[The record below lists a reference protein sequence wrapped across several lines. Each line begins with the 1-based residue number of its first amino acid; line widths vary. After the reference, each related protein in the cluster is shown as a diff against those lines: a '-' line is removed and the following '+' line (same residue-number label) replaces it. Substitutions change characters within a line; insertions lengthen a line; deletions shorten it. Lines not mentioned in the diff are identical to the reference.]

1 MGRQASAVGGS
12 PHKVGAPKKL
22 KGSCSRER
30 SGRLREVTGQELRP
44 RETHSRA
51 WVGDA
56 VLRCCSEPEP
66 SGVSRERSAE
76 RPQSGSRRGGGS
88 SPLNA
93 INPGV
98 GGGTSALGRGRRWR

>member
-12 PHKVGAPKKL
+12 PHKVGAPKML

-51 WVGDA
+51 WVGVA

-66 SGVSRERSAE
+66 SGVSREMSAE
-76 RPQSGSRRGGGS
+76 RP
-88 SPLNA
+88 
-93 INPGV
+93 
-98 GGGTSALGRGRRWR
+98 